1 MGLETFLFDNAAM
14 RDFLVQGY
22 CVLKVNLPVGFHQPV
37 FEKTKKNLAHLASE
51 SFPLFVLLSLFL
63 ILFPRPAGA
72 RGPEKPN
79 IVLIFIDDMG
89 YGDIGPF
96 GSTKNRTPNL
106 DKMAHE
112 GMKLTSF
119 YAAPVCSVSRAQVL
133 TGCYGA
139 RVSIPGVFFPGEKN
153 GINKDEHTVAELLK
167 AQGYATMCIGKWH
180 LGDQPEFLPT
190 RHGFE
195 HYFGFPYSNDML
207 HKAKGGKLPVVPLLR
222 DDKVIE
228 LLTGEEQSRLTER
241 YTDEAIKFI
250 TENQKKPFFLYLP
263 HTAIHT
269 PIHPGA
275 KFVGKSA
282 NGRVGDWVEE
292 VDWSVGRVRE
302 TLAKLGLEKNTL
314 VVFTSDNGPWL
325 TQGKDSGEAGPLR
338 GGKGSTWEGG
348 VREPTIAAWPGKI
361 APGSACDAVAGTIDF
376 LPTFVK
382 LAGGSVPTDR
392 KIDGKDIAPLLL
404 GKTKASPHE
413 ARYYFNGYNLQ
424 AIRSG
429 PWKLAI
435 ASQSEGMGK
444 AGQTVPASLESPRL
458 YNLDTEIGERTD
470 VAAAHP
476 EVVARLKALAVEMAS
491 ELGQGKPGVR
501 PAGVVQNP
509 VTLYPFEEAT
519 KTVPAKPV
527 TLDALKVG
535 DTLSGTQAPQIVN
548 RPLTISC
555 SLDGKPPSGVLV
567 AHGGMSTGYA
577 LYLKEG
583 YVVFAVHPSGAE
595 LVRLTSPGTLPENAA
610 LEARIAADGMLSLK
624 VNGQTV
630 ATRKLS
636 GPLNRQPQEPFSVG
650 FDSANPVDPTYEGMP
665 RFAGTIRALKV
676 STQE

>member
-1 MGLETFLFDNAAM
+1 MAGKMKAFFA
-14 RDFLVQGY
+14 
-22 CVLKVNLPVGFHQPV
+22 
-37 FEKTKKNLAHLASE
+37 
-51 SFPLFVLLSLFL
+51 LLSAALVLAAPFS
-63 ILFPRPAGA
+63 LFPRPAGA
-72 RGPEKPN
+72 RGLAKTQVQKPN

-106 DKMAHE
+106 DKMARD

-133 TGCYGA
+133 TGCYGV

-167 AQGYATMCIGKWH
+167 EQGYATMCIGKWH

-190 RHGFE
+190 RHGFD
-195 HYFGFPYSNDML
+195 HYFGLPYSNDML
-207 HKAKGGKLPVVPLLR
+207 KKAKGGTQPVVPLLR

-241 YTDEAIKFI
+241 YTDEAVKFI
-250 TENQKKPFFLYLP
+250 TDNQKKPFFLYLP

-275 KFVGKSA
+275 KFQGKSA

-302 TLAKLGLEKNTL
+302 TLAKLGLDKNTL

-361 APGSACDAVAGTIDF
+361 ASGSTSDAVAGTIDF

-404 GKTKASPHE
+404 GKTKESPYE

-424 AIRSG
+424 AVRSG

-435 ASQSEGMGK
+435 APQNEGMGK
-444 AGQTVPASLESPRL
+444 ASAAIPASLESPRL

-470 VAAAHP
+470 VAATHP
-476 EVVARLKALAVEMAS
+476 DVVARLKALAVAMSA

-501 PAGVVQNP
+501 PAGEVKNP
-509 VTLYPFEEAT
+509 VTLYPFEENAQAN
-519 KTVPAKPV
+519 AKPV

-535 DTLSGTQAPQIVN
+535 DLLTGKSAPQIVD

-555 SLDGKPPSGVLV
+555 TLEGKPQNGVLV
-567 AHGGMSTGYA
+567 AHGGTATGYA

-583 YVVFAVHPSGAE
+583 SAVFAVHPSGGE
-595 LVRLTSPGTLPENAA
+595 LIRLTSPEMLPENAT
-610 LEARIAADGMLSLK
+610 LEARLAADGTLSLK

-630 ATRKLS
+630 ARAKLS
-636 GPLNRQPQEPFSVG
+636 GPLNRQPQEPFCVG
-650 FDSANPVDPTYEGMP
+650 FDSDNPVDPAYANTP
-665 RFAGTIRALKV
+665 RFTGTLRALKV
-676 STQE
+676 STKE

>member
-1 MGLETFLFDNAAM
+1 MKT
-14 RDFLVQGY
+14 
-22 CVLKVNLPVGFHQPV
+22 LP
-37 FEKTKKNLAHLASE
+37 ALASAA
-51 SFPLFVLLSLFL
+51 LVLAAPFSLS
-63 ILFPRPAGA
+63 PHPAVA
-72 RGPEKPN
+72 KTQAQKPN

-106 DKMAHE
+106 DKMARD

-153 GINKDEHTVAELLK
+153 GINKDEHTVAELLQD
-167 AQGYATMCIGKWH
+167 QGYATMCIGKWH

-190 RHGFE
+190 RHGFD

-207 HKAKGGKLPVVPLLR
+207 KKAKGGTQPVVPLLR

-250 TENQKKPFFLYLP
+250 TDNQKKPFFLYLP

-275 KFVGKSA
+275 KFQGKSA

-302 TLAKLGLEKNTL
+302 TLTKLGLDKNTL

-325 TQGKDSGEAGPLR
+325 TQGKDGGEAGPLR

-361 APGSACDAVAGTIDF
+361 APGSTSDAVAGTIDF

-382 LAGGSVPTDR
+382 LGGGSVPTDR

-404 GKTKASPHE
+404 GKTKNSPHE
-413 ARYYFNGYNLQ
+413 ARYYFNGYTLQ
-424 AIRSG
+424 AVRSG

-435 ASQSEGMGK
+435 APQAEGMGK

-458 YNLDTEIGERTD
+458 YNLDMEIGERTD
-470 VAAAHP
+470 VAATHP
-476 EVVARLKALAVEMAS
+476 DVVSRLKALAVAMS
-491 ELGQGKPGVR
+491 TELGEKTPGPGRR
-501 PAGVVQNP
+501 PAGEVKNP
-509 VTLYPFEEAT
+509 VTLYPFEDSAQR
-519 KTVPAKPV
+519 ALI

-535 DTLSGTQAPQIVN
+535 DMLSGPQAPQIVN
-548 RPLTISC
+548 RPLTLTC
-555 SLDGKPPSGVLV
+555 TLAGKPPSGVLV
-567 AHGGMSTGYA
+567 AHGGTGTGYA
-577 LYLKEG
+577 LYLKDG
-583 YVVFAVHPSGAE
+583 HAVFAVHPSGGE
-595 LVRLTSPGTLPENAA
+595 LVRLTSPSTLPENAI

-624 VNGQTV
+624 VNGEVV
-630 ATRKLS
+630 ATQKLS
-636 GPLNRQPQEPFSVG
+636 GPLSRQPQEPFCVG
-650 FDSANPVDPTYEGMP
+650 FDSANPVDSAYANLP
-665 RFAGTIRALKV
+665 RFAGTIRAIKV
-676 STQE
+676 STKE